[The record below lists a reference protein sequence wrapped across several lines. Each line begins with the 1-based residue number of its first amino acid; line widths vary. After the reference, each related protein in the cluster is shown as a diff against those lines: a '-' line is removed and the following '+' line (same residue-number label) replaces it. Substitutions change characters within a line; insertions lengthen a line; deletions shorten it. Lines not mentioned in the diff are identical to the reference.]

1 MSTNNLHLG
10 WKTLKLQLKNQH
22 GVVNL
27 KKLRTLERDYI
38 RLAQVRNNITFL
50 RHCCTHGVIP
60 KGLHIKAPVK
70 SNQIIKVIE
79 KTSLNIV
86 KIMRN
91 QNYCEKY
98 HIEDRIR
105 RREHEILGLLPEHK
119 LRILNLMDS
128 SYKYK
133 FEKTKTTQMKKLDN
147 LIKSKLSNLIS
158 NNQKTHSTTFIKN
171 ISSTTLTKIEENVLS
186 LGMNFSVPKKSLFN
200 NNVDTVLAIE
210 NRLWRDDSLSEAK
223 MNNVRKQVADV
234 LDTPL
239 GIKMK
244 NNSTIKLS
252 KRYNK

>member
-1 MSTNNLHLG
+1 MSTTNSTFG
-10 WKTLKLQLKNQH
+10 WKNIKQKLINQH
-22 GVVNL
+22 GVVHL
-27 KKLRTLERDYI
+27 KKLRILERDYI

-50 RHCCTHGVIP
+50 RHCCNHGVIP

-70 SNQIIKVIE
+70 FNQIIKVIE

-158 NNQKTHSTTFIKN
+158 NN
-171 ISSTTLTKIEENVLS
+171 
-186 LGMNFSVPKKSLFN
+186 
-200 NNVDTVLAIE
+200 
-210 NRLWRDDSLSEAK
+210 
-223 MNNVRKQVADV
+223 
-234 LDTPL
+234 
-239 GIKMK
+239 
-244 NNSTIKLS
+244 
-252 KRYNK
+252 